1 MALNLNNHVFG
12 FKQRINVFY
21 QRYFPVQNTV
31 NPDSLDKTRPVTRKI
46 EENRGKVE
54 VEQCTESRS
63 IKEKRILIRV
73 LRVHLDR
80 AKAMIKERSS
90 PDDRQSIRDHINRIY
105 KIFINNDLIKLFR
118 KEFIVHINQKL
129 AKVRAPRLELVL
141 PNFDRYGI
149 RIM

>member
-1 MALNLNNHVFG
+1 MFSGLNRGSTF
-12 FKQRINVFY
+12 FY

-90 PDDRQSIRDHINRIY
+90 PDDRQSIRDHINRTY
-105 KIFINNDLIKLFR
+105 KISILI
-118 KEFIVHINQKL
+118 
-129 AKVRAPRLELVL
+129 
-141 PNFDRYGI
+141 
-149 RIM
+149 MT